1 MTENPTAPVF
11 TPDEREAKLPVWVR
25 QELQNLRNTVR
36 DLHNQVQAV
45 KGEHAGS
52 NVQMLDKAGLG
63 STPLPKGS
71 MVKFDSNWGGI
82 TVHHDTD
89 GRVRIQG
96 DNTLLIRLNAGN
108 ALTVELE

>member
-82 TVHHDTD
+82 K
-89 GRVRIQG
+89 G